1 MTVPPVPRCVEV
13 PASSHYVLANA
24 RVPAGCVEGGLPAGT
39 HVCVDH
45 LAELDIEV
53 RDGRVAA
60 LHPAGEAAAHT
71 RARALD
77 LRGKMVL
84 PTFADLHT
92 HIDKGHTTERS
103 RNPDGSLSGADRST
117 ARDAAFWD
125 EADVYRRM
133 DFSLRCAYAHGTSAL
148 RTHLIN
154 MSPKQT
160 ALTWPVFSRLKR
172 EWAGKVG
179 DRGPH

>member
-1 MTVPPVPRCVEV
+1 
-13 PASSHYVLANA
+13 
-24 RVPAGCVEGGLPAGT
+24 
-39 HVCVDH
+39 
-45 LAELDIEV
+45 
-53 RDGRVAA
+53 
-60 LHPAGEAAAHT
+60 
-71 RARALD
+71 
-77 LRGKMVL
+77 
-84 PTFADLHT
+84 
-92 HIDKGHTTERS
+92 
-103 RNPDGSLSGADRST
+103 
-117 ARDAAFWD
+117 
-125 EADVYRRM
+125 M